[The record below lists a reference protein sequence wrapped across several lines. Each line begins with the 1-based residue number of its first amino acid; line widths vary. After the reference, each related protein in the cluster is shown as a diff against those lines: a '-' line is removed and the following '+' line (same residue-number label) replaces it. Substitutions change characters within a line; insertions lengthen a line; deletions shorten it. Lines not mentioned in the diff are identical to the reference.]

1 MLVKGD
7 AFSQADSGVRFEWG
21 AAGATHLAADAAC
34 LVVVDVLSF
43 SAAVTVAVEK
53 GTRVTP
59 HPRPGDSAALFTE
72 QKDAR
77 LAIERHEV
85 TQETPWSLSP
95 AALREAPPAP
105 RLVLPS
111 PGGSAIAAAAPLCRS
126 SPGACATP
134 PSSPTG
140 SPAMATDPQSA
151 RSP

>member
-21 AAGATHLAADAAC
+21 AAGATHLAAAC

-43 SAAVTVAVEK
+43 STAVTVAVEK
-53 GTRVTP
+53 GTRAP
-59 HPRPGDSAALFTE
+59 HPRRGDSAALFAE
-72 QKDAR
+72 QRDAR
-77 LAIERHEV
+77 LVVERHEV
-85 TQETPWSLSP
+85 TQESSWSLSP

-140 SPAMATDPQSA
+140 SPATATEPQSA

>member
-1 MLVKGD
+1 MKGD

-21 AAGATHLAADAAC
+21 AAGVTRLAADAAC

-53 GTRVTP
+53 GTRVIP
-59 HPRPGDSAALFTE
+59 HPRPGDSAALFAE
-72 QKDAR
+72 QRDAR
-77 LAIERHEV
+77 LAAGRHEV

-105 RLVLPS
+105 RVVLPS

-140 SPAMATDPQSA
+140 SPAAATDPQSA